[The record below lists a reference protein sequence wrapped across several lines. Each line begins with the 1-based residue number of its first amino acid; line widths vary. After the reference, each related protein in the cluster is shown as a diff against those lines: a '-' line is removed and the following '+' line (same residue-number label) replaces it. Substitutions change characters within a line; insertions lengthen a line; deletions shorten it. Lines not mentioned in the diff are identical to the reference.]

1 MKSWAKRRGPER
13 SSRRTRQTERSRAVR
28 PIPPLAAAALAVGAG
43 IALGLYHGQLLPLT
57 IFAVPCYLAFHA
69 LSSTGEPAS
78 GDGTSRLPGAVPLLA
93 LLFACG
99 SLLGARSA
107 ALLDTSCETSLLSG
121 TPVRVRGTIS
131 EDHLPDAS
139 TASSGRSVRIGID
152 GATAITDSGACA
164 LPRLTAYVRRPAGRL
179 LAGDPALLEGSWLRL
194 GPQSVGSSS
203 IRLPGTV
210 GILVEGRIV
219 GPGQGDRIETGNASG
234 RRDRSLRRRIRAAVA
249 ARLRRSLPD
258 ELDPTA
264 RALLLAE
271 KDDLSPDLRR
281 RFADAGLAHLLA
293 ISGLHVGIIAG
304 LVLALLTPLAVGR
317 QRYAL
322 AAGIVAGY
330 VLVIGAPIPAL
341 RSALLFLG
349 WAAARARGVPLR
361 GADLL
366 GAAALLFL
374 VRDPVSLVS
383 PGFQLSFAGFTGVSL
398 GASLSRDWPIGSV
411 AHARQGRGVRHAVAK
426 AGRGAALA
434 LAAGVGAFLATAPV
448 AAWHFGR
455 VAPASIVSS
464 LVGTPIVA
472 LSIWS
477 LIGALLPDPF
487 GGSFAAA
494 AAVFLGLLHALADW
508 FGARAG
514 SHFSAAPPTLEVWVA
529 WAIAFAALGRVARGA
544 RLTSAAVPLALAV
557 LLFQARPLTSLR
569 ASSARGLLCSLSVGQ
584 GDAAILRTLGGRW
597 MVFDGGPATRPGPG
611 REEIR
616 EALRRRGAR
625 SVALVTV
632 SHPDLDHVAGL
643 EALLAELPIGAVL
656 DTGDPLP
663 RDVYVRLLNVAE
675 EKGITWL
682 RARAGVRI
690 RVDEA
695 EVLVLGPDSVQRV
708 HRDGSG
714 PSANETSLVFRVDA
728 GGFRYLNSGDATVEE
743 ERRVL
748 SAWSAESLRADLLK
762 VGHHGSRTSTSGEW
776 LTAVQPRVA
785 VISAGPAN
793 RFGHPH
799 PSVLR
804 RIEQARV
811 PMVWRTDRNGSLCIE
826 YRRGG
831 DWRIAGES
839 AWNVASTANRAPRH
853 ED

>member
-1 MKSWAKRRGPER
+1 MRSWARRRGPER
-13 SSRRTRQTERSRAVR
+13 SSRRTRPTDRSWAVR
-28 PIPPLAAAALAVGAG
+28 PIPPLVAAALAVAAG
-43 IALGLYHGQLLPLT
+43 IALGLYHSHLLPLA
-57 IFAVPCYLAFHA
+57 IVAAPCVLAFHA
-69 LSSTGEPAS
+69 LRRAPKPARR
-78 GDGTSRLPGAVPLLA
+78 DGTSRLPGAIPLLA

-107 ALLDTSCETSLLSG
+107 ALLDTSCETSLHSG

-131 EDHLPDAS
+131 EDHFPDES
-139 TASSGRSVRIGID
+139 TAGSGRSVRIGID
-152 GATAITDSGACA
+152 GASAITDSGVCA
-164 LPRLTAYVRRPAGRL
+164 MPRLTAFVRRPVGRL
-179 LAGDPALLEGSWLRL
+179 VAGDPVLLEGDWLGL
-194 GPQSVGSSS
+194 GPQSLESGS
-203 IRLPGTV
+203 IQLPGRA
-210 GILVEGRIV
+210 GILVDGSIVDPGR
-219 GPGQGDRIETGNASG
+219 GDRIDSGSWSG
-234 RRDRSLRRRIRAAVA
+234 RRGRSLRRRIRAAVA
-249 ARLRRSLPD
+249 ARIRRSLPD

-271 KDDLSPDLRR
+271 KDELSPDLRR

-304 LVLALLTPLAVGR
+304 LVLALLTPLSVGR
-317 QRYAL
+317 RRYPL
-322 AAGIVAGY
+322 AAAIVAGY
-330 VLVIGAPIPAL
+330 VLMIGAPIPAL

-349 WAAARARGVPLR
+349 WSAARARGVPLR

-374 VRDPVSLVS
+374 VRDPVSLAS
-383 PGFQLSFAGFTGVSL
+383 PGFQLSFAGFSGVSL
-398 GASLSRDWPIGSV
+398 GASLTRDLPVGV
-411 AHARQGRGVRHAVAK
+411 APHARQGRGGRHIIAKTGRGVAVAV
-426 AGRGAALA
+426 
-434 LAAGVGAFLATAPV
+434 AAGAGAFLATAPV

-464 LVGTPIVA
+464 LAGTPIVA

-494 AAVFLGLLHALADW
+494 AAVFLRLLHALADW
-508 FGARAG
+508 FATRAG
-514 SHFSAAPPTLEVWVA
+514 SHFAAAPPTLDAWVA
-529 WAIAFAALGRVARGA
+529 WTIGFAALARVARGA
-544 RLTSAAVPLALAV
+544 RFATAAVPLALAV
-557 LLFQARPLTSLR
+557 LLYQARPVASLR
-569 ASSARGLLCSLSVGQ
+569 ASWAHGLLCSLSVGQ
-584 GDAAILRTLGGRW
+584 GDAAILRTPGGRW
-597 MVFDGGPATRPGPG
+597 LVFDGGPAIRPGPG

-632 SHPDLDHVAGL
+632 SHPDLDHIAGL
-643 EALLAELPIGAVL
+643 EALLAEIPIGAVL

-663 RDVYVRLLNVAE
+663 REAYVRLLNVAE
-675 EKGITWL
+675 ARGIAWL
-682 RARAGVRI
+682 RARGGVRI
-690 RVDEA
+690 RVDEV
-695 EVLVLGPDSVQRV
+695 EVLVLGPDSARRV
-708 HRDGSG
+708 DGRGSG
-714 PSANETSLVFRVDA
+714 LSANETSLIFRVEA

-748 SAWSAESLRADLLK
+748 SAWSADSLRADLLK
-762 VGHHGSRTSTSGEW
+762 IGHHGSRTSTSDEW
-776 LTAVQPRVA
+776 LAAVRPRLA

-811 PMVWRTDRNGSLCIE
+811 PMVWRTDRNGSLCVE
-826 YRRGG
+826 YRSDGH
-831 DWRIAGES
+831 WRIAGES
-839 AWNVASTANRAPRH
+839 AWISPSSAGRAARH